1 MTWREFAAAAPE
13 LAAAGVER
21 LEAAGLALVG
31 TLRKDGWPRISP
43 VEAFIVGGE
52 LMLGMMWQSRKAVD
66 LLRDPRVVVHS
77 ATCDREGAGGDFKL
91 YGRVVDVRDP
101 VTRRRYAD
109 AVEAKIQWRPQD
121 PYHLFS
127 VDIESAALVVF
138 GTKRLGLRWS
148 ARRGL
153 ARWTIAAT

>member
-13 LAAAGVER
+13 LAGAGAER
-21 LEAAGLALVG
+21 LETTGLALVG

-43 VEAFIVGGE
+43 VEAYIAGGD
-52 LMLGMMWQSRKAVD
+52 LMLGMMWQSRKALD
-66 LLRDPRVVVHS
+66 LLRDPRVAIHS

-101 VTRRRYAD
+101 ETRRRYAD
-109 AVEAKIQWRPQD
+109 TVEAKIHWRPQD

-127 VDIESAALVVF
+127 VDIGSAAFIVF
-138 GTKRLGLRWS
+138 GANRYGLRWN

-153 ARWTIAAT
+153 TRWTIPVL